1 MKILLSCF
9 FFFNSV
15 PLGYSVIL
23 QIHSFLILFIQLK
36 YHHEALLYAFI
47 SLLALLF

>member
-23 QIHSFLILFIQLK
+23 HSFLILLIQLK

-47 SLLALLF
+47 SLLVLLF

>member
-1 MKILLSCF
+1 MKILLSC

-23 QIHSFLILFIQLK
+23 QIHSFLILLIQLK

-47 SLLALLF
+47 SLLVLLF